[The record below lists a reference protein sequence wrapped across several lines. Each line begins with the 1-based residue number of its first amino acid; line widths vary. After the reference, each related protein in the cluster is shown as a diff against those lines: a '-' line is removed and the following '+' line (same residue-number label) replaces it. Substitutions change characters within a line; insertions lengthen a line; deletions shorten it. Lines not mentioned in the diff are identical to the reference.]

1 MPAWLP
7 ATFTVTVLPLQTV
20 GVAGVTIGVV
30 NGSGLI
36 VTLVAA
42 DTKDAQPLT
51 VEITV

>member
-20 GVAGVTIGVV
+20 VVAGVTIGVT
-30 NGSGLI
+30 NGKALI

-42 DTKDAQPLT
+42 DTKEEQPDT
-51 VEITV
+51 VLITV

>member
-42 DTKDAQPLT
+42 DTKDAQPDT